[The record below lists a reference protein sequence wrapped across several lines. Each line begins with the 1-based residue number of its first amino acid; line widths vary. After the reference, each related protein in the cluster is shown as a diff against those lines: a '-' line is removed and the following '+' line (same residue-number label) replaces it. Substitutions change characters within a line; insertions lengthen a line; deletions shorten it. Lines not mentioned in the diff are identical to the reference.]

1 MEWVETTAKT
11 VDDAKAEA
19 LDQLGVEADE
29 AEFDVLEEPR
39 PGLFGRVRGTAR
51 VRARIRPTPVR
62 PKNDRRRSSKRGG
75 GKKSAESRSSNRS
88 DRGGQR
94 SAATASSAEAP
105 ASESSDVAEEAAVGS
120 SGADGSGSTNSTSG
134 SSRRRSPN
142 RKKAAMTQDQE
153 TVQESPVSP
162 EEVGDAAV
170 AFVDGL
176 VTAFGGDGTTSVAVE
191 GTELDVSVAGSDLGL
206 LVGPRGRTLL
216 AVQDLTRVAAQRRLG
231 DQTTRLRVD
240 VGGYRERRS
249 AALES
254 FAASVA
260 EQVRESGVAR
270 ALEPMA
276 SADRKVVHDALNDT
290 DGVTS
295 RSEGDDP
302 NRYIVV
308 APA

>member
-1 MEWVETTAKT
+1 
-11 VDDAKAEA
+11 
-19 LDQLGVEADE
+19 
-29 AEFDVLEEPR
+29 
-39 PGLFGRVRGTAR
+39 
-51 VRARIRPTPVR
+51 
-62 PKNDRRRSSKRGG
+62 
-75 GKKSAESRSSNRS
+75 
-88 DRGGQR
+88 
-94 SAATASSAEAP
+94 
-105 ASESSDVAEEAAVGS
+105 
-120 SGADGSGSTNSTSG
+120 
-134 SSRRRSPN
+134 
-142 RKKAAMTQDQE
+142 
-153 TVQESPVSP
+153 
-162 EEVGDAAV
+162 
-170 AFVDGL
+170 
-176 VTAFGGDGTTSVAVE
+176 
-191 GTELDVSVAGSDLGL
+191 VAGSDLGL

-254 FAASVA
+254 FAAAVA
-260 EQVRESGVAR
+260 EQVRESGGAR
-270 ALEPMA
+270 AGEPMA